1 MIKEV
6 IIVEGKGDL
15 LAVKRA
21 VDADC
26 IVTSGFGLNKK
37 IIEDIKSAYEK
48 RGIII
53 FTDPDFSGEKIRE
66 KLTKLFPKAKHA
78 FLPREFAEKDG
89 DIGIENASVDAIRE
103 ALSKVKTEYFE
114 DRIEFTYEDLY
125 KNKLTGY
132 ENSSL
137 LRDLLGRE
145 LGIGYC
151 NAKTFLKRLNRY
163 GITRE
168 EFEKALK
175 KLEVKL
181 YGTKE

>member
-26 IVTSGFGLNKK
+26 IVTSGFGINKK
-37 IIEDIKSAYEK
+37 ILDEIKGAYEK

-66 KLTKLFPKAKHA
+66 KLSKIFPKAKHA
-78 FLPREFAEKDG
+78 FLPREFAMKDG
-89 DIGIENASVDAIRE
+89 DIGIENASVESIIE
-103 ALSKVKTEYFE
+103 ALSKVKTEV
-114 DRIEFTYEDLY
+114 DVSRNEFTYDDLL
-125 KNKLTGY
+125 KNKLTGF
-132 ENSSL
+132 ENSAQ
-137 LRDLLGRE
+137 LRDILGKE
-145 LGIGYC
+145 LGIGHC
-151 NAKTFLKRLNRY
+151 NAKTFLNRLNRY

-168 EFEKALK
+168 EFQNALK
-175 KLEVKL
+175 KLR
-181 YGTKE
+181 